1 MIIDLIR
8 TQFGSDAPNGMIFL
22 DGVFEC
28 FSLEDEY
35 REQKIRGET
44 CIPEGS
50 YEVVLRKEGGFHQRY
65 SSRYSFHKGMLWVKS
80 VPNFEWILFHLG
92 NTDENTAGCI
102 LVGDTQ
108 QDLDVSKDGFI
119 GSSGN
124 AYKKFYPK
132 VAEVLENGEEVTLN
146 VSKIKIVDQAQPN
159 VSNKSGS
166 DYVNSSQV
174 FDKLSEINGQLKIL
188 TAKMDGNIIK

>member
-8 TQFGSDAPNGMIFL
+8 TQFGSDATNGMIFL

>member
-8 TQFGSDAPNGMIFL
+8 TQFGSDATNGMLFL

-132 VAEVLENGEEVTLN
+132 VAEVLENGQEVTLN
-146 VSKIKIVDQAQPN
+146 VSKIKIVDQAI
-159 VSNKSGS
+159 SNKSGS
-166 DYVNSSQV
+166 EYINSSQV

>member
-8 TQFGSDAPNGMIFL
+8 TQFGSDATNGMLFL

-146 VSKIKIVDQAQPN
+146 VSKIKIVDQAI
-159 VSNKSGS
+159 SNKSGS
-166 DYVNSSQV
+166 EYINSSQV

>member
-8 TQFGSDAPNGMIFL
+8 TQFGSDATNGMIFL

-146 VSKIKIVDQAQPN
+146 VSKIKIVDQAI
-159 VSNKSGS
+159 SNKSGS
-166 DYVNSSQV
+166 EYINSSQV

>member
-8 TQFGSDAPNGMIFL
+8 TQFGSDATNGMIFI

-146 VSKIKIVDQAQPN
+146 VSKIKIVDQAI
-159 VSNKSGS
+159 SNKSGS
-166 DYVNSSQV
+166 EYINSSQV

>member
-1 MIIDLIR
+1 MIIDIIR
-8 TQFGSDAPNGMIFL
+8 TQFGSDATNGMIFI

-146 VSKIKIVDQAQPN
+146 VSKIKIVDQAI
-159 VSNKSGS
+159 SNKSGS
-166 DYVNSSQV
+166 EYINSSQV

>member
-8 TQFGSDAPNGMIFL
+8 TQFGSDATNGMIFL

-132 VAEVLENGEEVTLN
+132 VADVLENGESVRVN
-146 VSKIKIVDQAQPN
+146 ISKIKIVDIPINQEL
-159 VSNKSGS
+159 SNKTGTEYINAK
-166 DYVNSSQV
+166 DVNE
-174 FDKLSEINGQLKIL
+174 KLSETGSDL
-188 TAKMDGNIIK
+188 

>member
-8 TQFGSDAPNGMIFL
+8 TQFGSDATNGMIFL

-35 REQKIRGET
+35 REQKIKGET

-146 VSKIKIVDQAQPN
+146 VSKIKIVDQAI
-159 VSNKSGS
+159 SNKSGS
-166 DYVNSSQV
+166 EYINSSQV

-188 TAKMDGNIIK
+188 TAKMDGTIIK

>member
-8 TQFGSDAPNGMIFL
+8 TQFGSDATNGMIFL

-146 VSKIKIVDQAQPN
+146 VSKIKIVDQAI
-159 VSNKSGS
+159 SNKSGS
-166 DYVNSSQV
+166 EYVNSSQV

>member
-8 TQFGSDAPNGMIFL
+8 TQFGSDATNGMIFL

-65 SSRYSFHKGMLWVKS
+65 SSRYSFHKGKLWVNS
-80 VPNFEWILFHLG
+80 VPNFEWILFHQG

-119 GSSGN
+119 VSSGN

>member
-8 TQFGSDAPNGMIFL
+8 TQFGSDATNGMIFL

-132 VAEVLENGEEVTLN
+132 VAEVLEYGEEVTLN

-159 VSNKSGS
+159 VSKKSGS